1 MWHAC
6 VFRSI
11 RVATKPRERGKH
23 VREGPMKGQLYLHFF
38 HEICKSSNRII
49 CRKADS
55 VWNSKH
61 DRRII
66 IHNCIGLPH
75 IAMPCHAHHDTAVTD
90 MTHFQSLATGPN
102 LQLWNQICNCIKLWQ
117 TSFGCIQIIGF
128 IRDISPGWW
137 YTSLRGCYRCTT
149 LMAGSVPWYRLTF
162 RQTKQCYT
170 R

>member
-6 VFRSI
+6 VTRST

-23 VREGPMKGQLYLHFF
+23 VREGPMKGQFYLQFF
-38 HEICKSSNRII
+38 YEICKSSNRII

-61 DRRII
+61 NRSII

-75 IAMPCHAHHDTAVTD
+75 IAMPHAHHDTAVTD

-102 LQLWNQICNCIKLWQ
+102 LQLWNHICNCIKKIIMTDVLWVYPDNWFHQRHISGLVVYISLWVLSVYNSDGRICTVVQ
-117 TSFGCIQIIGF
+117 TYI
-128 IRDISPGWW
+128 
-137 YTSLRGCYRCTT
+137 
-149 LMAGSVPWYRLTF
+149 
-162 RQTKQCYT
+162 
-170 R
+170 